1 MPVTS
6 VHRVKFITYPEYK
19 YEGTQYITGVL
30 TLPTSPDT
38 TTVYLGGDLYRYPAN
53 YVLFDYSE
61 STEVTPL
68 VGSISQIVLDT
79 SDLDSPLLSGSATLI
94 HDTVNKKIIAAL
106 GAESTVGTQYIDGV
120 LTINSPMTITLS
132 SDLYSVAG
140 TYVLFDWSS
149 SVDPTPFVGSVSNI
163 SVVPPAGR
171 IVSSLQVVGNTITI
185 VLI

>member
-6 VHRVKFITYPEYK
+6 VHRVKFITYPEYR

-30 TLPTSPDT
+30 TLPASPDT
-38 TTVYLGGDLYRYPAN
+38 TTIYLGGDLYRYPAN

-61 STEVTPL
+61 SAEVTPV
-68 VGSISQIVLDT
+68 VGNTSQIVLDT
-79 SDLDSPLLSGSATLI
+79 SDLNSPLLSGNATVI

-106 GAESTVGTQYIDGV
+106 EAEATVGTQYVDGV

-149 SVDPTPFVGSVSNI
+149 SVAPTPFVGSVSNI
-163 SVVPPAGR
+163 SVIPPAGR
-171 IVSSLQVVGNTITI
+171 NVSSLQVVGTTITL
-185 VLI
+185 VLV